1 MLKNKNDR
9 ADQLQSYL
17 SAKAELVSLRKE
29 NQALKEQNEELME
42 ELELK
47 NTDLQNMISFVHDVK
62 SGMVTVG

>member
-1 MLKNKNDR
+1 MLNNTNDR

-17 SAKAELVSLRKE
+17 SAKAELVTLRKE
-29 NQALKEQNEELME
+29 NQALKEKNEELME

-47 NTDLQNMISFVHDVK
+47 NTDLQNMMSFVHDIK